1 MTITW
6 EPPSGGMWDLETVHV
21 QGGQPRIFQERAP
34 RAFKAGFQSAAERY
48 GLPIDYLDMRFVN
61 DHCYVR
67 MRAVGAPEPTRGK
80 PARTPPAGLLKLL
93 ARVHPVLRR
102 RAKAARRAI
111 EDKVW
116 LDERRRWMS
125 NEREDMLATGRQL
138 QAEPVDSIDDTALV
152 AHLRRAA
159 DHFEHGIRLHLDLTP
174 IFYVP
179 VGRLLLATRG
189 WAIPDADVF
198 AILGGSSPA
207 SVASASALAA
217 IARACTEA
225 GVEPRT
231 LADIRTASAE
241 ASRALDEY
249 LESHGWRITT
259 QYSPRGLALIELP
272 DLIVQAIRTAN
283 EAGSPAPL
291 ADVGEVRGRIPSND
305 RERFDDLLAD
315 ARACYG
321 VRDDNVAITF
331 IWPAGLLRRAML
343 EAGGRL
349 ATRGLVADAAHV
361 FALGESEIA
370 AALVSGRSFRT
381 EAQARV
387 ARLEAAEAADAP
399 AHLGDSEGPPPDP
412 ATFPKAMAE
421 VVAAIV
427 LGFDLEQAFQGDR
440 KSDAWTGE
448 GVGIGT
454 TPYTGRACV
463 AASAEDALTRLAPGD
478 VLVTTL
484 TTPAFEAVMPI
495 AGALVTENGGLMSH
509 AALVCR
515 EYGIPAVVGVA
526 GATAKIVDGSTV
538 TVDPSTNAVVQVQ
551 LAGPA
556 DTADAIT
563 RIGR

>member
-6 EPPSGGMWDLETVHV
+6 QPPSGGMWDLETVHV

-34 RAFKAGFQSAAERY
+34 RAFKAGFQSAGARY

-67 MRAVGAPEPTRGK
+67 MRGVGAPEPKLGK
-80 PARTPPAGLLKLL
+80 SAKTPPAGLLRVL
-93 ARVHPVLRR
+93 ARVHPELRR

-111 EDKVW
+111 EAKTW
-116 LDERRRWMS
+116 LR
-125 NEREDMLATGRQL
+125 ERERWVTRQRDDVVATARAL
-138 QAEPVDSIDDTALV
+138 QREPIESIDDAALV

-159 DHFEHGIRLHLDLTP
+159 DQFEHGIRLHLDLTP

-179 VGRLLLATRG
+179 VGRLLLATRE

-198 AILGGSSPA
+198 ALLGGSSPA
-207 SVASASALAA
+207 SVASAAALAA
-217 IARACTEA
+217 IAGACADA

-231 LADIRTASAE
+231 LADVRNASPE
-241 ASRALDEY
+241 ASRALDDY
-249 LESHGWRITT
+249 LATHGWRITT

-272 DLIVQAIRTAN
+272 DLIVQAIRAASTTVA
-283 EAGSPAPL
+283 SVPV
-291 ADVGEVRGRIPSND
+291 ADVAAVRNRIAAHD
-305 RERFDDLLAD
+305 RARFDDLLAD

-321 VRDDNVAITF
+321 VRDDNVALTF
-331 IWPAGLLRRAML
+331 IWPAGLLRRALL
-343 EAGGRL
+343 EVGRRL
-349 ATRGLVADAAHV
+349 ASRGLLADPSHV
-361 FALGESEIA
+361 LALGEDEIG
-370 AALVSGRSFRT
+370 AALEANTSFAT

-387 ARLEAAEAADAP
+387 ARLEAAEADGAP
-399 AHLGDSEGPPPDP
+399 AHLGDSEGPPPD
-412 ATFPKAMAE
+412 AGVFPKAMAE
-421 VVAAIV
+421 LVAAMI

-440 KSDAWTGE
+440 KNDAWTGQ

-463 AASAEDALTRLAPGD
+463 AASAEDALTRLEPGD

-526 GATAKIVDGSTV
+526 GATSQILDGSTL
-538 TVDPSTNAVVQVQ
+538 TVDPSTNAVTQAQ
-551 LAGPA
+551 LTGS
-556 DTADAIT
+556 
-563 RIGR
+563 GR